1 MEQYWHGI
9 SNPWHQFIGKRFGKY
24 TLFHYHNLPNDDPSN
39 IPPSYE
45 FSLSDPD
52 HNIVKIKAFNILQ
65 LEQCCLESY
74 GSSYKLSLY
83 GSPKHA
89 VGNIIDNNIANGV
102 SSEGVVYDDS
112 DTFLFK
118 FTNKTDYYKWWESR
132 YGESSV
138 GTDRNYVLINY
149 P

>member
-1 MEQYWHGI
+1 M
-9 SNPWHQFIGKRFGKY
+9 RVV
-24 TLFHYHNLPNDDPSN
+24 TLPLPLETPTKVSVLNRQRC
-39 IPPSYE
+39 
-45 FSLSDPD
+45 
-52 HNIVKIKAFNILQ
+52 NILQ
-65 LEQCCLESY
+65 LEQCCLGSY
-74 GSSYKLSLY
+74 GSSYRLSLY

-102 SSEGVVYDDS
+102 SSEGVVYDDL
-112 DTFLFK
+112 DTFLFR
-118 FTNKTDYYKWWESR
+118 FRNKTDYYNWWERR